1 MAARSV
7 LVYCVHGTYGR
18 DDDGYGAMLMTN
30 AALAKG
36 MDVTLVLADDGV
48 AMAVAAQDTTRIGL
62 PNNLEEVQNT
72 FDLGGRLLVVKESL
86 AERGIEEDE
95 LVEEAEVIDAQE
107 VSSLI
112 MEHDVSM
119 TF

>member
-1 MAARSV
+1 MAANTV
-7 LVYCVHGTYGR
+7 LIYCVHGTYGR

-48 AMAVAAQDTTRIGL
+48 AMAVAAQDTSKIGL

-72 FDLGGRLLVVKESL
+72 FDLGGRMLVVRESL
-86 AERGIEEDE
+86 AERGIGENE
-95 LVEEAEVIDAQE
+95 LVEEAEVISASKVAALMIE
-107 VSSLI
+107 N
-112 MEHDVSM
+112 DVTL

>member
-1 MAARSV
+1 MASSV
-7 LVYCVHGTYGR
+7 MIYCVHGTYGR

-36 MDVTLVLADDGV
+36 MEVTLVLADDGV

-72 FDLGGRLLVVKESL
+72 FDLGGRLLVVRESL
-86 AERGIEEDE
+86 AERGIGEEE
-95 LVEEAEVIDAQE
+95 LVEEAEVIPSSDVA
-107 VSSLI
+107 SLI
-112 MEHDVSM
+112 SEHDVSL